1 MATRPRLW
9 RTTAFRLTLVYG
21 ALFAAGV
28 IALLALIHW
37 RTSTFMSG
45 QLDQLLKEEI
55 QSFQGETPERLP
67 NRIREELAHN
77 ALNLNHFGLFSSDG
91 VWIVGDIRKFPEELL
106 PDRPARDLARS
117 GFERGTRG
125 QTVRLPDG
133 EILVVARTAR
143 QRQEIHDVILGASI
157 WSGGL
162 IILLGLAGGLAVSL
176 RPLRR
181 VREMQ
186 QVSEAIIAGDLTVRL
201 PVSPRQDEID
211 LLAAI
216 VNRMMG
222 EVERLISEIKSV
234 GDSVSHDLRTPV
246 TRLRALIY
254 RLQQTGDLT
263 PGQEAMIDQALADT
277 DSILG
282 RFRALLRIAE
292 IDHRRR
298 REGFAAVDLAPVVLG
313 IVEIYQP
320 LAEDA
325 GLRMETDIAVSAPIE
340 ADADLLAE
348 AFSNLLDNAIK
359 FTPAPGN
366 IRVRLSHQ
374 PQGPRLEVIDSG
386 PGVPEGE
393 RAAIVGRFYRS
404 ERDRLR
410 PGSGLGLSIVSAVT
424 RLHDFKLTF
433 KDARPGLRVVLDC
446 WPVEAQ

>member
-1 MATRPRLW
+1 MQPRLW
-9 RTTAFRLTLVYG
+9 RTTAFRLTLTYG
-21 ALFAAGV
+21 ALFAACM
-28 IALLALIHW
+28 IALLALVYW

-45 QLDQLLKEEI
+45 QIDQLLQEEI
-55 QSFQGETPERLP
+55 QSLAAEPPDRLP
-67 NRIREELAHN
+67 ERIREDLSRN
-77 ALNLNHFGLFSSDG
+77 ALSLNHFGLFSSDG

-106 PDRPARDLARS
+106 PDRPAQDLVRS
-117 GFERGTRG
+117 GFERGVRG
-125 QTVRLPDG
+125 QAVRLPDG

-143 QRQEIHDVILGASI
+143 QRQEIHDVIISASI

-162 IILLGLAGGLAVSL
+162 IILVGLATGFAVSI

-186 QVSEAIIAGDLTVRL
+186 LASEAIIAGDLTARL

-254 RLQQTGDLT
+254 RLQQTGGLA
-263 PGQEAMIDQALADT
+263 PEQEAMVEQALADT
-277 DSILG
+277 DAILG

-298 REGFAAVDLAPVVLG
+298 REGFAPVALAPVVRG

-320 LAEDA
+320 LAEDV
-325 GLRMETDIAVSAPIE
+325 GLILDTDIAETAPIE

-359 FTPAPGN
+359 FTPAPGR
-366 IRVRLSHQ
+366 IEVKLSVQ
-374 PQGPRLEVIDSG
+374 PQGPRLEVTDSG
-386 PGVPEGE
+386 PGVPENE

-433 KDARPGLRVVLDC
+433 KDAKPGLRVVLDC
-446 WPVEAQ
+446 WPVEAA